1 MRFPALLLAVGAS
14 VLSVSV
20 FADATSSLKP
30 GKAELQSAGAL
41 AFGPDGVLFVGDSVA
56 GAIYA
61 LDTGDR
67 VKGSAAPA
75 EIPGINDKVAAML
88 GVTRDQVLINDVA
101 VDPLSK
107 NVYLS
112 VSRGRGPDAQAVILR
127 TDATGKLTELSLTG
141 IKYAR
146 VALPNAPS
154 QEAKD
159 PRGQSLRSETI
170 THLGYVDGKVL
181 VAGLT
186 NEEFASNLRSI
197 PFPFEAADR
206 GTGIKMYHGSHGRY
220 ETDSPVRTF
229 VPYRINNQAYILAAY
244 TCTPLVKILVS
255 DLKPGTKVEGTT
267 ISEFGARNRPLDMIV
282 YNKAGVD
289 YILMANSDRGVMRMA
304 TTGIEKY
311 NAITAPTDIT
321 GLPYTTLADLK
332 GVEQLDRIDDSK
344 AVVLVRADTGVQDL
358 KTIALN

>member
-1 MRFPALLLAVGAS
+1 MRLPIVLLAAGATI
-14 VLSVSV
+14 LSASA
-20 FADATSSLKP
+20 FADATSSLKA
-30 GKAELQSAGAL
+30 GNAQLKSAGAL
-41 AFGPDGVLFVGDSVA
+41 AFGPDGVLFVGDSV
-56 GAIYA
+56 GSAIYA

-67 VKGSAAPA
+67 TPRTKAPA
-75 EIPGINDKVAAML
+75 EIQGINDKIAAML
-88 GVTRDQVLINDVA
+88 GVARDQVLINDVA

-112 VSRGRGPDAQAVILR
+112 VSRGRGPDAQPVILR
-127 TDATGKLTELSLTG
+127 TDAAGKLSELSLTA
-141 IKYAR
+141 IKHAR
-146 VALPNAPS
+146 VALPNPVGE
-154 QEAKD
+154 EAKD
-159 PRGQSLRSETI
+159 RRGESLRQETI

-181 VAGLT
+181 VAGIT

-197 PFPFEAADR
+197 PFPFDAADR
-206 GTGIKMYHGSHGRY
+206 GAGIRMYHGSHGRY

-255 DLKPGTKVEGTT
+255 DLKAGNKIEGTT

-311 NAITAPTDIT
+311 GAITSHTELA
-321 GLPYTTLADLK
+321 GLPYTTLPDLK
-332 GVEQLDRIDDSK
+332 GVEQLDRVDDSK
-344 AVVLVRADTGVQDL
+344 AIVLVRADTGVQDL